1 MRTSGIRLSLTIILG
16 SRACLRIY
24 GGGSLDIVPFRAACP
39 RVAGS
44 SRAGP
49 PRVLSVPQGSRGW
62 QSRCLSFRPSV
73 SVEPYPSP
81 RPSCS
86 PAGDTANSGHSQ
98 HAGRPRVL
106 HVPADP
112 GAYPA
117 QSFWVIHSQSTFQ
130 TWPQSTKHGCPAT
143 SVGKT

>member
-1 MRTSGIRLSLTIILG
+1 MRTSGIQLSLTIILG
-16 SRACLRIY
+16 SRACLRKY
-24 GGGSLDIVPFRAACP
+24 SGGSLIIAPFRAACP
-39 RVAGS
+39 RIAGS

-49 PRVLSVPQGSRGW
+49 PRVLSVPQGSRGQ

-81 RPSCS
+81 PSCS

-98 HAGRPRVL
+98 HSGRPMVL

-130 TWPQSTKHGCPAT
+130 TWSQSTKHGCSA
-143 SVGKT
+143 SFVGKA